1 MLEMTIVLAMLA
13 QRFRLR
19 AEPRRQRLDA
29 AGITL
34 RPAGPVPIHVTTA
47 P

>member
-1 MLEMTIVLAMLA
+1 MTIALAMLA

-19 AEPRRQRLDA
+19 AEPRRPRLDA

-34 RPAGPVPIHVTTA
+34 RPAEPVPIQLTTRRRTS
-47 P
+47 